1 MQQNLIRDISA
12 LTAVSNKTLNKI
24 VDVAELCFCDYINE
38 LDITNE
44 DVVNID
50 IGIGTLS
57 LLLMD
62 DSMQYQFTPSYRLE
76 QQLINTIENKISPLV
91 NSAQSN
97 LEHKLRTT
105 YKELL

>member
-57 LLLMD
+57 LLLVN
-62 DSMQYQFTPSYRLE
+62 DSMQYQFTPSYQLE
-76 QQLINTIENKISPLV
+76 QQLINTIESKTSPLV